1 MFNNPDA
8 WFIIFGD
15 RAKYMTKGPSNL
27 PVVAITMGDA
37 AGIGPEI
44 TIKALAAGEFAE
56 KCRCVIVGDRSCL
69 LRVATE
75 LGIDIELPA
84 FDVGATGQN
93 VSVLD
98 LKNLPDEFT
107 IGVDAAV
114 TGKASAEYIEAAV
127 GLWRENKVDA
137 ICTAPIS
144 KKALALGGYN
154 YPGHTEFLA
163 ELTATTK
170 FAMSFFGGDLRVVL
184 LSTHLSLRNAL
195 DLVKKEPLIDLIRF
209 SSTEFAKLLKR
220 PVSLAVAGLN
230 PHASEDGMFGGEEND
245 EIAPAIEYCRETE
258 GINVHGPFSPDT
270 VFVRASRG
278 EFDAVVALYHDQAT
292 IPVKALAFGSA
303 VNVTLGLPLIRTSV
317 DHGTA
322 FDIAGRSV
330 ADPSSMKAA
339 IALAADLAF
348 RSQRSAHI

>member
-1 MFNNPDA
+1 
-8 WFIIFGD
+8 
-15 RAKYMTKGPSNL
+15 
-27 PVVAITMGDA
+27 MGDA

-44 TIKALAAGEFAE
+44 TIKALAGGEFDE
-56 KCRCVIVGDRSCL
+56 KCRCVIVGDRVQL
-69 LRVATE
+69 LRVSSE
-75 LGIDIELPA
+75 LGISIELPA
-84 FDVGATGQN
+84 FDAGAIGQN
-93 VSVLD
+93 VTVLD
-98 LKNLPDEFT
+98 LKNLRDEFT
-107 IGVDAAV
+107 IGVDADV

-127 GLWRENKVDA
+127 GLWRENKADA

-144 KKALALGGYN
+144 KKALALGGYD

-163 ELTATTK
+163 DLTATKK

-184 LSTHLSLRNAL
+184 LSTHLSLRHAL
-195 DLVKKEPLIDLIRF
+195 DLVKKERLIDLIRF
-209 SSTEFAKLLKR
+209 SSTELAKLLKR

-230 PHASEDGMFGGEEND
+230 PHASEDGMFGSEEHD
-245 EIAPAIEYCRETE
+245 EIAPAVAYCRETE

-278 EFDAVVALYHDQAT
+278 EFDAVIALYHDQAT

-322 FDIAGRSV
+322 FDIAGSGI
-330 ADPSSMKAA
+330 AEASSMKAA
-339 IALAADLAF
+339 IGLAADLAIGS
-348 RSQRSAHI
+348 RKTAHI